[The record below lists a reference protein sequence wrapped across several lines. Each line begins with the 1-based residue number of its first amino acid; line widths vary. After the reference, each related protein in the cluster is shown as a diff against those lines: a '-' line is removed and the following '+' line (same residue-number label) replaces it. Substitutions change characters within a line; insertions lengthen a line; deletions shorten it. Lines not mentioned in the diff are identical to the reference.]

1 MNSHEHNSLRSDTT
15 AYECLRLSV
24 NLALVN
30 SSFLVARYE
39 KKLMRHL
46 EIINY
51 IFSEIFMNFVNEI
64 SDLLHF
70 Q

>member
-1 MNSHEHNSLRSDTT
+1 MLTIKCE
-15 AYECLRLSV
+15 
-24 NLALVN
+24 LALVN

-51 IFSEIFMNFVNEI
+51 IFSEIFMIFVNEI
-64 SDLLHF
+64 SDLLHL

>member
-1 MNSHEHNSLRSDTT
+1 MLTIKCE
-15 AYECLRLSV
+15 
-24 NLALVN
+24 LALVN